1 MHKNILIFGTSTT
14 YGAWDSEGGW
24 VARFRKFID
33 DQVISSNFEKSNF
46 VYNLGV
52 SGDKTKDVLVRF
64 ESEAKARLGHNRKRE
79 IILIFHVVINDT
91 IYNEGLGK
99 VEVSPQEFKNNLK
112 LLLSKSKK
120 YSNKIIVV
128 GSMPVDK
135 RVDPMPWAPGRSYR
149 NTYVAQYNEIL
160 ENVSKTENVHFIEVY
175 KKFINSDYSSLLAD
189 GVHMN
194 DKGHK
199 KLYEIVRNYLIK
211 NKIIDSD

>member
-24 VARFRKFID
+24 VTRFRKFID
-33 DQVISSNFEKSNF
+33 GQVISSNFEKSDF

-52 SGDKTKDVLVRF
+52 SGDKTKDVLARF
-64 ESEAKARLGHNRKRE
+64 ESEAKARLGHNRKKE

-91 IYNEGLGK
+91 IYNESLRK
-99 VEVSPQEFKNNLK
+99 VEVSPQDFENNLK
-112 LLLSKSKK
+112 LLLNKAKR

-135 RVDPMPWAPGRSYR
+135 RADPMPWAPGRSYK
-149 NTYVAQYNEIL
+149 NEYVARYNEIL
-160 ENVSKTENVHFIEVY
+160 EDVSKTENVHFIEIY
-175 KKFINSDYSSLLAD
+175 KKFIDSDYSSLLAD

-194 DKGHK
+194 DKGHE
-199 KLYEIVRNYLIK
+199 KLYEIVRDYLTK
-211 NKIIDSD
+211 NKIIGFD

>member
-14 YGAWDSEGGW
+14 YGAWDSDGGW

-33 DQVISSNFEKSNF
+33 GQIISSNFEKSDF

-52 SGDKTKDVLVRF
+52 SGDKTEDVLVRF
-64 ESEAKARLGHNRKRE
+64 ESETKARLGHNRKKE

-91 IYNEGLGK
+91 IYNESLGK
-99 VEVSPQEFKNNLK
+99 VEVSPQEFESNLK
-112 LLLSKSKK
+112 LLLNKAKK
-120 YSNKIIVV
+120 YSEKIIVV

-135 RVDPMPWAPGRSYR
+135 RVDPMPWSPGRSYR
-149 NTYVAQYNEIL
+149 NIYVAQYNEIL

-175 KKFINSDYSSLLAD
+175 KKFINSDYSSLLVD

-194 DKGHK
+194 DEGHK
-199 KLYEIVRNYLIK
+199 KLYETVRDHLIK
-211 NKIIDSD
+211 NKIIDFD